1 MSGDRRHEWDA
12 QGDIEDGHLGKDSS
26 SSDDIAND
34 TKYVP
39 NRSGSPVKVF
49 FTRREAESRRGKASI
64 PTVKPLFIEKFKME
78 KGQTAL

>member
-12 QGDIEDGHLGKDSS
+12 QGDIEDGHLGNDSS

-39 NRSGSPVKVF
+39 NRSGSPVKVLL
-49 FTRREAESRRGKASI
+49 RAEKRKAVGVKRVSQR
-64 PTVKPLFIEKFKME
+64 VKPLFIEKFKME